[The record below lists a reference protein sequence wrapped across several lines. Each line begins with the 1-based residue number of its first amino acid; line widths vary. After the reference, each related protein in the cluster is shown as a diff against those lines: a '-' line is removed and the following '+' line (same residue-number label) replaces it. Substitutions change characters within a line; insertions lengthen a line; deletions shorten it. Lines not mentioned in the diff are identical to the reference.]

1 MKRYIVILA
10 IIPFLA
16 LIGCQ
21 KNRIV
26 IDGTVKDKSR
36 DYIYLS
42 KVDINK
48 PILIDSSKI
57 NSKGNFRF
65 SINAAEPDFYQVGF
79 SNVNFANLLAKP
91 GEKIEID
98 FNGNNLYED
107 YTVTGSDGSEQ
118 MQILD
123 LKLIDTKRKLDS
135 LNMLYEKAS
144 AEPDFETRGPL
155 LEQAYLDLIRQQR
168 KFNIEF
174 ILGNLSS
181 LSAIKALYQQIDD
194 ETYVLY
200 DARDLQYLKIVSD
213 SLKYHFPESKHTKAL
228 ISNFEKEMSQF
239 TARRLEMTANSLPEV
254 KLDPDLKDINGERIT
269 LSSLRGKYVLLA
281 FWSAESRDCIADNLQ
296 LKEFYRRYNRM
307 GFEIYQIN
315 LDQDETVWRN
325 AVRFDELPWINT
337 REDDPSN
344 PKNARLYNVQSLP
357 MNYLYDP
364 EGNII
369 ATNLHGRNLQIKL
382 NQIFSN

>member
-181 LSAIKALYQQIDD
+181 ISAIKALYQQIDD

-254 KLDPDLKDINGERIT
+254 KLDPDLKDINGKRIT

>member
-254 KLDPDLKDINGERIT
+254 KLDPDLKDINGKRIT